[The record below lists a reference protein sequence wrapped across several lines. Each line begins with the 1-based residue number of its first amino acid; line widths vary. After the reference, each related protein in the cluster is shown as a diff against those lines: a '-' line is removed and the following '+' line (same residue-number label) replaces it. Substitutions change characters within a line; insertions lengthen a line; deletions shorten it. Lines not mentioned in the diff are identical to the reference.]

1 MLDTLR
7 RAGVRTPRQCG
18 CASWDEVGAFVRSL
32 RMSHFRL
39 VLKPDAKAAALDAP
53 GVALCTSMQQAMDGF
68 SAFRERDAGAAVCVQ
83 EYLPGADFFVD
94 VVSCGGEHKCVA
106 LWVQAPRFVGAEEA
120 AVPPALRLLETR
132 TGEAEEA
139 LLELAV
145 DALKALGVAYGPSQV
160 QLRAALEGEDYGA
173 AARSAMVVDVTCAFH
188 GGGAD
193 IHHAA
198 KLGVGYSQI
207 SACVDLALAHGAGL
221 EAFPTPFTLLPS
233 RPIRLHRHAAEV
245 DGARSPEPKPRPKPE
260 PTPKPSVERRPKPR
274 SHPSPNPKGA
284 HAQAHG
290 RGGGQHA
297 RAERAARAAELR
309 ERGPGR
315 AVAGRVLRL
324 RGG

>member
-245 DGARSPEPKPRPKPE
+245 PMPKPTAAAVDNTLVLSVLRAL
-260 PTPKPSVERRPKPR
+260 PSFVSVDQGE
-274 SHPSPNPKGA
+274 PSPDGSFVSEEDEAIGCVYLA
-284 HAQAHG
+284 HREKVQLD
-290 RGGGQHA
+290 RDIA
-297 RAERAARAAELR
+297 RVAEL
-309 ERGPGR
+309 EM
-315 AVAGRVLRL
+315 AA
-324 RGG
+324 